1 MSEKFYITTPI
12 YYVNDVPHIGHAYT
26 TVAADVLARYKRM
39 MGYETFFLTGTDEH
53 GQKVERAAS
62 KQGIDP
68 KDYADSMVVR
78 FTGLWKRLNISND
91 AFIRTTDEEH
101 KQFVQKILGQLYEK
115 GEIELRKYEG
125 WYCIPCER
133 FWMEKDLS
141 DGNCPDCSRPV
152 EFISE
157 NNYFFK
163 MSRYQED
170 LKKHIESNPR
180 FILPASRKNEVL
192 GFLEKPLGDLCI
204 SRPKARLSWGIPLPF
219 DKDYV
224 TYVWFDALL
233 NYLSAPGYLDKDNRD
248 KDFNKWWSAAYHLI
262 GKDILTTHSVY
273 WSCMLLAA
281 GLDLPK
287 TIFAHGWWTVKS
299 EKMSKSKGNVVD
311 PIQVI
316 ERFGVDQF
324 RYFLLREVPFGLDGD
339 FSEEA
344 MIRRINSDLANDLG
358 NLVSRTLTMIEKY
371 RNGKIP
377 EQIDNGK
384 RRPDIE
390 IPLIG
395 RSRDLWTKPNL
406 VEERSRLECYLDT
419 LQFHLI
425 LIDIWTWVNQ
435 TNRSI
440 EAASPWK
447 EKDQARLSDFLYVLA
462 ETLRIIAHYLYPF
475 MPDTANKISRSL
487 GYKEIADNTPLREET
502 EWGKLIPGSSIAKGE
517 SLFPR
522 IEGDKKD
529 QPKSTK
535 PSDIKSTS
543 EITIDEF
550 SKVDLRV
557 GRVLQAE
564 KVARSDKLLKLLV
577 DIGKEKRQV
586 VAGIGARYKPDDLI
600 GRFVVIV
607 ANLKPTILMGVE
619 SNGMIL
625 AAGGKDNLS
634 IATFLDDIDPGQ
646 RVK

>member
-1 MSEKFYITTPI
+1 MPERFYITTPI
-12 YYVNDVPHIGHAYT
+12 YYVNDIPHIGHAYT
-26 TVAADVLARYKRM
+26 TVAADVLVRYKRM
-39 MGYETFFLTGTDEH
+39 LGYETFFLTGTDEH

-62 KQGIDP
+62 RQDIDP
-68 KDYADSMVVR
+68 QVYADKMVVR
-78 FTGLWKRLNISND
+78 FKDLWKRLNISND
-91 AFIRTTDEEH
+91 AFVRTTDEEH
-101 KQFVQKILGQLYEK
+101 KKFVQDILNQLYKK
-115 GEIELRKYEG
+115 GEIEQRKYEG
-125 WYCIPCER
+125 WYCTPCER
-133 FWMEKDLS
+133 FWMEKDLA

-163 MSRYQED
+163 MSRYQKD
-170 LKKHIESNPR
+170 LKEYIEKTPR
-180 FILPASRKNEVL
+180 FIQPASRKNEVL

-233 NYLSAPGYLDKDNRD
+233 NYLSAPGYLDNNNREG
-248 KDFNKWWSAAYHLI
+248 DFKKWWPADYHLI

-273 WSCMLLAA
+273 WSAMLMAA
-281 GLDLPK
+281 GLELPK
-287 TIFAHGWWTVKS
+287 TIFAHGWWTVS
-299 EKMSKSKGNVVD
+299 GEKMSKSKGNVVD
-311 PIQVI
+311 PSKIA

-358 NLVSRTLTMIEKY
+358 NLLSRTLTMIEKY
-371 RNGKIP
+371 RDGKIP
-377 EQIDNGK
+377 EQINDGK

-395 RSRDLWTKPNL
+395 RSRDLWTKPQL
-406 VEERSRLECYLDT
+406 EERSRLECYLDA

-425 LIDIWTWVNQ
+425 LIDIWTWVNHA
-435 TNRSI
+435 NRSI

-447 EKDQARLSDFLYVLA
+447 EKDHARLSDFLYVLA

-475 MPDTANKISRSL
+475 MPETANKISRSI

-502 EWGKLIPGSSIAKGE
+502 EWGKLISGSSIAKGE
-517 SLFPR
+517 LLFPR
-522 IEGDKKD
+522 IEEAKAG
-529 QPKSTK
+529 QPIKPKTPDLKS
-535 PSDIKSTS
+535 PQ

-557 GRVLQAE
+557 GRILEAL
-564 KVARSDKLLKLLV
+564 KIAGSDKLLKLQV

-586 VAGIGARYKPDDLI
+586 VAGIGARYNPNDLI
-600 GRFVVIV
+600 GKSVVLV
-607 ANLKPTILMGVE
+607 ANLKPTTIMGVE
-619 SNGMIL
+619 SNGMVL

-634 IATFLDDIDPGQ
+634 IATFLDDVEGGQ